1 MSSVPSTSRRPP
13 TIISITPLRAL
24 PPSPHNLSSLPA
36 SRRSSLP
43 FHPVAPLYP
52 PILSF
57 LRSTLPSRLS
67 SSPLPS
73 RRSSS
78 LPSYPVVLPFSPP
91 IPSFPL
97 SPLLSRQPPCP
108 QSLLF
113 AVNQS
118 TGIHHVRGLHP
129 ESPAFRIAIVP
140 LPVHQANG
148 ASCNESA
155 AAAAMTEDTEKFSFP
170 KAPVF
175 MKAPVVTGFGRG
187 SKQMGIP
194 TANMLPEVLREQ
206 LEGMQRGVYFGWA
219 RLPHLEGEGTTH
231 RGAGGEGEVGGGE
244 EGTGRPRVFKMVLN
258 VGRRPTFVDGDD
270 VTVVRDDVTVILLLY
285 ILPIVA
291 LQEVHILS
299 SFEDDF
305 YGEELQVVVL
315 GYIRP
320 ERKFSSLDDLVS
332 QIKSDIAVA
341 TEQLDT
347 AVFAPY
353 ARDLVFA

>member
-1 MSSVPSTSRRPP
+1 
-13 TIISITPLRAL
+13 
-24 PPSPHNLSSLPA
+24 
-36 SRRSSLP
+36 
-43 FHPVAPLYP
+43 
-52 PILSF
+52 
-57 LRSTLPSRLS
+57 
-67 SSPLPS
+67 
-73 RRSSS
+73 
-78 LPSYPVVLPFSPP
+78 
-91 IPSFPL
+91 
-97 SPLLSRQPPCP
+97 
-108 QSLLF
+108 
-113 AVNQS
+113 
-118 TGIHHVRGLHP
+118 
-129 ESPAFRIAIVP
+129 
-140 LPVHQANG
+140 
-148 ASCNESA
+148 
-155 AAAAMTEDTEKFSFP
+155 
-170 KAPVF
+170 
-175 MKAPVVTGFGRG
+175 
-187 SKQMGIP
+187 MGIP

-270 VTVVRDDVTVILLLY
+270 VTV
-285 ILPIVA
+285 
-291 LQEVHILS
+291 EVHILS